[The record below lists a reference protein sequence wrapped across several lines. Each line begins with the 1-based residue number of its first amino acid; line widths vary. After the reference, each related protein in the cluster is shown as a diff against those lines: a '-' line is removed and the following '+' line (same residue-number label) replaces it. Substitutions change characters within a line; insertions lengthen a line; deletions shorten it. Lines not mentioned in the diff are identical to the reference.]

1 MKVIIAGAG
10 IGGLALAALLRQRG
24 ITAEIYER
32 AANFDHTGY
41 MLGLYPVGSRVLHG
55 LGLMERFHDISE
67 RMETYTIHNGHG
79 EAINTYNIGEALD
92 RFGTT
97 GGIMRGEL
105 LQLLRTRSE
114 DVPLRFNT
122 TVDSFAD
129 TGTEVVVR
137 LSDGSESTCDLL
149 VGADGIHS
157 AVRRQLFG
165 TSPDEDTGWGCW
177 VWIVRNSPRPPT
189 SVMEYWGA
197 GRLIGVYPIKG
208 GFGVVGAGPADVI
221 GPKAIGRDGSLL
233 KEYLGTF
240 GPKVHDV
247 LGELPPDLTRVFWWN
262 LADHRSKT
270 WVKGRVALLGDAA
283 CAFLPT
289 AGVGAS
295 MALESAAVL
304 NDELSRTDAQFLP
317 LALDH
322 YEKRRKHRAEMFQE
336 DSRRLASM
344 MTVEAGPIA
353 WGRDQMMKFYT
364 LEMLVKNISKSLAD
378 PI

>member
-1 MKVIIAGAG
+1 MKVLIAGAG

-32 AANFDHTGY
+32 AENFDHSGY

-55 LGLMERFHDISE
+55 LGLMEAFRETSE

-79 EAINTYNIGEALD
+79 EAINTYHIGEALD

-105 LQLLRTRSE
+105 LKLLRSRCE
-114 DVPLRFNT
+114 DVPLHFNT
-122 TVDSFAD
+122 QVESFED
-129 TGTEVVVR
+129 R
-137 LSDGSESTCDLL
+137 GSEVIVKLSNGTDNTCDLL

-157 AVRRQLFG
+157 TIRQQLFG
-165 TSPDEDTGWGCW
+165 SAPDNDTGWGCW
-177 VWIVRNSPRPPT
+177 VWIVRNSPRPPA

-208 GFGVVGAGPADVI
+208 GFGVVGAGPTDVI

-233 KEYLGTF
+233 REYLGVF

-247 LGELPPDLTRVFWWN
+247 IGELPPDLTSVFWWN
-262 LADHRSKT
+262 LSDHRCKQ
-270 WVKGRVALLGDAA
+270 WVKGRVVLMGDSA

-304 NDELSRTDAQFLP
+304 NDELSRTDAEFLP
-317 LALDH
+317 NALDH

-364 LEMLVKNISKSLAD
+364 LEMLVKNIYKSLAD